1 MSFPDH
7 AAKAKI
13 LVFDVG
19 GSHISCCEFSPSDA
33 GVGAMHEAPI
43 PEPCS
48 LEEFLAMIESL
59 GKRALPAGA
68 LAGGASFA
76 IPGPF
81 DYALGIS
88 SMKHKFQG
96 LYGEPLSLHLAACLG
111 CPAERVS
118 FLNDAAAYL
127 IGEVS
132 KGAAAG
138 SRRAIGITL
147 GTGVGS
153 AFAVD
158 GHVVVTGE
166 GVPKGGEIWDYPYRG
181 GILEDLISTAAVQRS
196 YQRRT
201 GRRAE
206 VRAIA
211 TLADTE
217 REARETFEDFGTDLG
232 QALRDTC
239 AAFHPDCIVLGGGI
253 ARSARLFLPAAE
265 KVLEGLSIRI
275 CVSALGSYAPLVG
288 AGVHWRNARSTQ
300 FGAAGAEPSPAAAST
315 LI

>member
-7 AAKAKI
+7 ATQAGI

-33 GVGAMHEAPI
+33 GVGVVHEAPI

-48 LEEFLAMIESL
+48 LAEFLATIESL
-59 GKRALPAGA
+59 GRRALAAGA
-68 LAGGASFA
+68 LPDGASFA
-76 IPGPF
+76 MPGPF
-81 DYALGIS
+81 DYALGVS

-96 LYGEPLSLHLAACLG
+96 LYGVPLAPRLAACLG
-111 CPAERVS
+111 CPADRIS

-158 GHVVVTGE
+158 GQVVVTGE

-181 GILEDLISTAAVQRS
+181 GILEDLISTAGVQRL
-196 YQRRT
+196 YERRT

-211 TLADTE
+211 TLAEEE
-217 REARETFEDFGTDLG
+217 REARETFEDFGRDLG

-239 AAFHPDCIVLGGGI
+239 AAFRPDCIVLGGGI

-265 KVLEGLSIRI
+265 KVMEGLSIRI
-275 CVSALGSYAPLVG
+275 CVSALGSYAPLIG
-288 AGVHWRNARSTQ
+288 AGVHWRDAR
-300 FGAAGAEPSPAAAST
+300 
-315 LI
+315 

>member
-1 MSFPDH
+1 MSVPDH
-7 AAKAKI
+7 EANAKV

-33 GVGAMHEAPI
+33 GVGAVHDAPI
-43 PEPCS
+43 PEPRS
-48 LEEFLAMIESL
+48 LAEFLAMIESL
-59 GKRALPAGA
+59 GKRALPQGA
-68 LAGGASFA
+68 PVGGASFA
-76 IPGPF
+76 MPGPF

-96 LYGEPLSLHLAACLG
+96 LFGEPLTPHLAACLG
-111 CPAERVS
+111 CPAERIS
-118 FLNDAAAYL
+118 YLNDAAAYL

-158 GHVVVTGE
+158 GQVVVTGE

-181 GILEDLISTAAVQRS
+181 GILEDLISTASVQRS

-217 REARETFEDFGTDLG
+217 RDARETFEDFGTDLG

-288 AGVHWRNARSTQ
+288 AGVHWRNARSAQ
-300 FGAAGAEPSPAAAST
+300 FRAASAEPSSSADST
-315 LI
+315 SP

>member
-7 AAKAKI
+7 AAKASI

-19 GSHISCCEFSPSDA
+19 GSHISCCEFSLSDA
-33 GVGAMHEAPI
+33 GAGAVCEAPI
-43 PEPCS
+43 PEPCG
-48 LEEFLAMIESL
+48 LEEFLATIESL
-59 GKRALPAGA
+59 GRRALASGSLP
-68 LAGGASFA
+68 GGASFA
-76 IPGPF
+76 MPGPF
-81 DYALGIS
+81 DYTLGIS

-96 LYGEPLSLHLAACLG
+96 LYGVPLATRLGACLG

-118 FLNDAAAYL
+118 FLNDAAAFL

-158 GHVVVTGE
+158 GQVVVTGE
-166 GVPKGGEIWDYPYRG
+166 GVPKGGEIWDFPYRG
-181 GILEDLISTAAVQRS
+181 GIVEDLISTAALQRS
-196 YQRRT
+196 YERRT

-211 TLADTE
+211 TLAEAE
-217 REARETFEDFGTDLG
+217 REARETFEDFGRDLG

-275 CVSALGSYAPLVG
+275 CVSSLGSYAPLIG
-288 AGVHWRNARSTQ
+288 AGVHWRNARS
-300 FGAAGAEPSPAAAST
+300 GRVHAPGAEPFPTAGSTSP
-315 LI
+315 

>member
-1 MSFPDH
+1 MSFSDH
-7 AAKAKI
+7 ATKTSI

-19 GSHISCCEFSPSDA
+19 GSHISCCVFSPSDA
-33 GVGAMHEAPI
+33 GAGAVHEAPI

-48 LEEFLAMIESL
+48 LEEFLATIESL
-59 GKRALPAGA
+59 GNRALPHGA
-68 LAGGASFA
+68 LPDGASFA
-76 IPGPF
+76 MPGPF

-96 LYGEPLSLHLAACLG
+96 LYGEPLAPRLATCLG
-111 CPAERVS
+111 CPPDRIT
-118 FLNDAAAYL
+118 FLNDAAAFL
-127 IGEVS
+127 VGEVN

-147 GTGVGS
+147 GTGIGS

-158 GHVVVTGE
+158 GQVVVTGE
-166 GVPKGGEIWDYPYRG
+166 GVPKGGEIWDYQYRG
-181 GILEDLISTAAVQRS
+181 SIVEDLISTAAVQRS
-196 YQRRT
+196 YERRT

-206 VRAIA
+206 VREIA
-211 TLADTE
+211 ALADDE
-217 REARETFEDFGTDLG
+217 RDARETFEDFGRDLG

-265 KVLEGLSIRI
+265 KELEGLSIRI
-275 CVSALGSYAPLVG
+275 CVSALGSYAPLIG
-288 AGVHWRNARSTQ
+288 AGVHWRDAHPAQLRARH
-300 FGAAGAEPSPAAAST
+300 E
-315 LI
+315 

>member
-7 AAKAKI
+7 ATQADI

-19 GSHISCCEFSPSDA
+19 GSHISCCEFSPADA
-33 GVGAMHEAPI
+33 GVGAVHEEPI
-43 PEPCS
+43 PKPCS
-48 LEEFLAMIESL
+48 LEEFLATIESL
-59 GKRALPAGA
+59 GRRALPAGA
-68 LAGGASFA
+68 VPDGASFA
-76 IPGPF
+76 MPGPF
-81 DYALGIS
+81 DYVLGIS

-96 LYGEPLSLHLAACLG
+96 LFGVALAPHLAACLG
-111 CPAERVS
+111 CPADRIS

-158 GHVVVTGE
+158 GRVVVTGE

-181 GILEDLISTAAVQRS
+181 SIVEDLISTAAIQRS
-196 YQRRT
+196 YERRT

-211 TLADTE
+211 TLAEEE
-217 REARETFEDFGTDLG
+217 REARETFEDFGRDLG

-275 CVSALGSYAPLVG
+275 CVSALGSYAPLIG
-288 AGVHWRNARSTQ
+288 AGVHWRNAR
-300 FGAAGAEPSPAAAST
+300 
-315 LI
+315 

>member
-1 MSFPDH
+1 MSFPDE
-7 AAKAKI
+7 AAKAEI

-19 GSHISCCEFSPSDA
+19 GSHISCCMFSPSSAEA
-33 GVGAMHEAPI
+33 GPLHEARI
-43 PEPCS
+43 PEPCG
-48 LEEFLAMIESL
+48 LAEFLATIESL
-59 GKRALPAGA
+59 GRRALPDGA
-68 LAGGASFA
+68 LPEGASFA
-76 IPGPF
+76 MPGPF

-96 LYGEPLSLHLAACLG
+96 LYGEPLPPHLAACLG
-111 CPAERVS
+111 CPPERIS

-127 IGEVS
+127 VGEVS

-138 SRRAIGITL
+138 ARRAIGITL
-147 GTGVGS
+147 GTGIGS

-158 GHVVVTGE
+158 GQVVVTGE

-181 GILEDLISTAAVQRS
+181 SIVEDLISTASVQRS
-196 YQRRT
+196 YERRT

-206 VRAIA
+206 VREIA
-211 TLADTE
+211 ALAETE

-239 AAFHPDCIVLGGGI
+239 GAFRPDCIVLGGGI

-265 KVLEGLSIRI
+265 KELEGRSVRI
-275 CVSALGSYAPLVG
+275 CVSALGSYAPLIG
-288 AGVHWRNARSTQ
+288 AGVHWRNGR
-300 FGAAGAEPSPAAAST
+300 
-315 LI
+315 